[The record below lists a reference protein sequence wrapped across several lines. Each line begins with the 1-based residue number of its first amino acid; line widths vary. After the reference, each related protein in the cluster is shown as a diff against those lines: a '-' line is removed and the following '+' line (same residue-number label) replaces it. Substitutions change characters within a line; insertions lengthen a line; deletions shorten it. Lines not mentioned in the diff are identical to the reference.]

1 MNTTRDDSERRN
13 LRQQAA
19 QWVCD
24 LPGAPP
30 EKQLE
35 FVQWLKRSPR
45 HINEYLLTQTLWQDI
60 RDAAATDSTDLDA
73 LTAEV
78 LANGGNINVVPLH
91 VDRPESVTL
100 EPAPMT
106 QAKERSLSRGALWGV
121 AASFALMAVIA
132 TAWMGWR
139 AYTGP
144 TYATAVGE
152 QRTLPLPDGSL
163 LQMNTHTRVQV
174 RFSQRYRDI
183 RLLEGEAFF
192 SVQHDTAR
200 PFRVESGGTLVQAV
214 GTQFNVYRTGGQTR
228 VAVLEG
234 RVKIL
239 ETEAEHAATAPQLLD
254 AGEKAS
260 IAVGRPMIKKTN
272 EDVAATVSWRQR
284 KLVFSGERLEQV
296 AAEFNR
302 YNQRRIVVA
311 DPAARA
317 KLLSGTFNADD
328 PDSLMLFL
336 AKLDDLSVQT
346 IDDTFVIRER

>member
-1 MNTTRDDSERRN
+1 MNTPRDDRERQ

-30 EKQLE
+30 EKQAE
-35 FVQWLKRSPR
+35 FMQWLKSSPQ
-45 HINEYLLTQTLWQDI
+45 HVNEYLLTQTLWQDI
-60 RDAAATDSTDLDA
+60 RDAAASDSTDLDA

-78 LANGGNINVVPLH
+78 LASGTDTNVVPLPTS
-91 VDRPESVTL
+91 RPEPVAVA
-100 EPAPMT
+100 PAP
-106 QAKERSLSRGALWGV
+106 AERRLSKGALWGV
-121 AASFALMAVIA
+121 AASFAVMAFVA
-132 TAWMGWR
+132 SAWMGWR

-144 TYATAVGE
+144 TYVTAVGE

-163 LQMNTHTRVQV
+163 LQLNTHTRVQI
-174 RFSQRYRDI
+174 RFTHRYRDV

-192 SVQHDTAR
+192 SVQRDTAR
-200 PFRVESGGTLVQAV
+200 PFRVQSGDTVVQAV
-214 GTQFNVYRTGGQTR
+214 GTQFNVYRTGEQTR

-239 ETEAEHAATAPQLLD
+239 EREVEPQPGAAPQLLD

-260 IAVGRPMIKKTN
+260 IAAGRPMIKKSN
-272 EDVAATVSWRQR
+272 EDVAAAVSWRQR
-284 KLVFSGERLEQV
+284 KLVFSGERLEAV

-302 YNQRRIVVA
+302 YNQRHIVVE
-311 DPAARA
+311 DSAAQA

-336 AKLDDLSVQT
+336 GRLDDLSVQT
-346 IDDTFVIRER
+346 TDSAFVIRAR